1 DSDGDPLHPRRRR
14 RRTSWA
20 TILIVGFLVV
30 ALGGLLLLAGGGVAL
45 WYFLSRP
52 SATPAVTDASG
63 GPAEKAEAAGAEP
76 RADDKDAPKRARP
89 RKDRPKEAPKNPGK
103 PVRDPVEPGPPADPK
118 PTKGKLTLLPVPE
131 QNVKPGDQFTFNVSL
146 RREDCKGDVALEIRG
161 GEFGIKVNRSLVLP
175 ADVDRTTLTAE
186 VLENAPI
193 GKHVLTVSAKLGA
206 LNTYTAFEVL
216 VQKPGAPVPVNPPPD
231 AGPGPLQMLNARINV
246 DGRVYEGHKG
256 AVECVALSGDKKWA
270 ASGGVDGFVRLL
282 DLD

>member
-1 DSDGDPLHPRRRR
+1 
-14 RRTSWA
+14 
-20 TILIVGFLVV
+20 
-30 ALGGLLLLAGGGVAL
+30 
-45 WYFLSRP
+45 
-52 SATPAVTDASG
+52 
-63 GPAEKAEAAGAEP
+63 
-76 RADDKDAPKRARP
+76 
-89 RKDRPKEAPKNPGK
+89 
-103 PVRDPVEPGPPADPK
+103 
-118 PTKGKLTLLPVPE
+118 
-131 QNVKPGDQFTFNVSL
+131 
-146 RREDCKGDVALEIRG
+146 EIRG

-231 AGPGPLQMLNARINV
+231 AGPRPLKMLNARINA

-282 DLD
+282 DLDKGQSAVIHIPEAKVPDAITAVAFSADGKWLAFRHPAPFAYVPHL